1 VRRSATEQGTREHGA
16 VGVDGEAEDED
27 GEVAGRQ
34 GGGGGET
41 EGETG
46 QAACGGGRD
55 GDFSSGGT
63 KHLKSHQYTVD
74 NVRYFPCLIL
84 HN

>member
-1 VRRSATEQGTREHGA
+1 M
-16 VGVDGEAEDED
+16 GVDGEAQDED

-41 EGETG
+41 GGETR

-55 GDFSSGGT
+55 GDLPPGGR
-63 KHLKSHQYTVD
+63 KHAKSRQYAVD
-74 NVRYFPCLIL
+74 SIRYFLC
-84 HN
+84 